1 MAAITFG
8 STDRAGGKSTMFTFR
23 NQMAKKAKNDVK
35 IPRIAK
41 EANKYA
47 EISDF
52 GPDLPK
58 LSSRIG

>member
-1 MAAITFG
+1 
-8 STDRAGGKSTMFTFR
+8 MFTVR

-47 EISDF
+47 KISDF

-58 LSSRIG
+58 LSSPIG